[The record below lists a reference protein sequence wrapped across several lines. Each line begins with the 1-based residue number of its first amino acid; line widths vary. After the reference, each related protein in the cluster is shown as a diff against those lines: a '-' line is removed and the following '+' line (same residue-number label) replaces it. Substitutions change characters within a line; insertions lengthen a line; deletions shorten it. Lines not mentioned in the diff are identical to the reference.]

1 MNPDARDLRALTG
14 VAAAAVAAAGVAA
27 AGAPAGT
34 PRGMRT
40 DLDDRMT
47 GMQADRNRRMD
58 DAQTAD
64 DTGAPTRYAG

>member
-1 MNPDARDLRALTG
+1 MNPNARDLRALTG
-14 VAAAAVAAAGVAA
+14 IAAAAAAAVIPA

-40 DLDDRMT
+40 DIDDRMT
-47 GMQADRNRRMD
+47 GVQADLDRRMD

-64 DTGAPTRYAG
+64 DDTGAPTRCAR

>member
-1 MNPDARDLRALTG
+1 MNPNARDLRALTG
-14 VAAAAVAAAGVAA
+14 IAAAAAAAVIPA

-34 PRGMRT
+34 LRGMRT

-64 DTGAPTRYAG
+64 DTGAPPRRAR

>member
-1 MNPDARDLRALTG
+1 
-14 VAAAAVAAAGVAA
+14 
-27 AGAPAGT
+27 
-34 PRGMRT
+34 
-40 DLDDRMT
+40 MT